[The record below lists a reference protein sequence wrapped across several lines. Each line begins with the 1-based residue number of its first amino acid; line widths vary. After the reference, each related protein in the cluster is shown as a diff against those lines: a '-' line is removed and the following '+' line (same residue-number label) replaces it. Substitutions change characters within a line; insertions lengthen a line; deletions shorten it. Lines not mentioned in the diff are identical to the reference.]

1 MPFTPY
7 KSSFDP
13 ETLQVLQEAFDMAMA
28 DVLASQAGS
37 IDEQQARDVIAKR
50 IVNAA
55 QERGERD
62 PNRLKVYAL
71 QGFAP

>member
-28 DVLASQAGS
+28 DVLALQAGS
-37 IDEQQARDVIAKR
+37 IDEQQARDVVAKR
-50 IVNAA
+50 IVQAA
-55 QERGERD
+55 LENSERD
-62 PNRLKVYAL
+62 PEQLKACAL
-71 QGFAP
+71 EGFNP